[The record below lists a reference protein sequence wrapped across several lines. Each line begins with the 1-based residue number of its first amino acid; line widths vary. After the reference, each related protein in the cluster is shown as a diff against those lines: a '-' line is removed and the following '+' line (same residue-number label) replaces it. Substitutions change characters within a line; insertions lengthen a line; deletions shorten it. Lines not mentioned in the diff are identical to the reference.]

1 MKPIIHDF
9 PIEFIRYLRFSGIV
23 PKLMNAK
30 VCSARGA
37 AIPVQEPVER
47 PAKEYRL
54 KVTSKI
60 FFPILAIFLLT
71 LLNIIFLSLFEITI
85 QFLYDAYHI
94 WTNPLIGLI
103 MLGLGVSIMSYGM
116 INRISNN
123 YSIIQ
128 EKNNIERELKQALLD
143 LKKANKEMRLEIAD
157 RKKIE
162 AALIESEKQIRTI
175 IQKAPT
181 GIALLDKEGWVL
193 ECNPALQ
200 DMLGYDHNE
209 LSGVQFVQA
218 IHPHDAPN
226 YKNKFK
232 ELIDGNSDI
241 YRIDSRYI
249 HREFREVWGSLS
261 ASVVRDGA
269 GQPQFVIAMVEDIT
283 TKQQAEERIVNY
295 QRQLQSLTSELSL
308 IEERERRRLA
318 ANLHDHVGQVLTLVG
333 NKLDELHEIAPSNPG
348 EALIQEIRKLV
359 GQTIKCIRSLI
370 FELSPPILYDLGL
383 EEAIEW
389 LADHFS
395 QEHGLTIQVDKDE
408 QPKPLKTE
416 GNVILFQA
424 VRELLF
430 NIVKHAKATAVKIY
444 IQRACNDLRI
454 IVEDNGIGF
463 ENNLIDHQQHKI
475 KGFGLFSIHE
485 RLEYYG
491 GSMIIKSEK
500 SQGTKITLLMPMLS
514 SKKEEWYNIL
524 KPTDTFSS
532 NGQIAK
538 M

>member
-1 MKPIIHDF
+1 MRI
-9 PIEFIRYLRFSGIV
+9 
-23 PKLMNAK
+23 
-30 VCSARGA
+30 
-37 AIPVQEPVER
+37 Q
-47 PAKEYRL
+47 
-54 KVTSKI
+54 SKI
-60 FFPILAIFLLT
+60 VLPVLAILLLT
-71 LLNIIFLSLFEITI
+71 ILNIIFWSIFDISRQL
-85 QFLYDAYHI
+85 LYDNFNI
-94 WTNPLIGLI
+94 WTNSIISLII
-103 MLGLGVSIMSYGM
+103 IALGVSIISYYM
-116 INRISNN
+116 TNKLSNN
-123 YSIIQ
+123 YSIIL
-128 EKNNIERELKQALLD
+128 EKNNIERELNKALLD

-162 AALIESEKQIRTI
+162 RALIESEKQIRTI
-175 IQKAPT
+175 IHKAPT
-181 GIALLDKEGWVL
+181 GIALLDKEGWIL

-209 LSGVQFVQA
+209 LSGVLFVQA
-218 IHPHDAPN
+218 IHPHDVAL

-241 YRIDSRYI
+241 HRIDSRYI

-261 ASVVRDGA
+261 ASVVRDAA
-269 GQPQFVIAMVEDIT
+269 GHPQFVIAMVEDIT

-318 ANLHDHVGQVLTLVG
+318 TNLHDHVGQVLTFVG
-333 NKLDELHEIAPSNPG
+333 NKIDELHEIVPSHTCDS
-348 EALIQEIRKLV
+348 LIEEIRKQV

-395 QEHGLTIQVDKDE
+395 QEHGLKIQVDKDE

-424 VRELLF
+424 VRELLL
-430 NIVKHAKATAVKIY
+430 NIVKHAKATSVKIY

-454 IVEDNGIGF
+454 IVEDNGIGI
-463 ENNLIDHQQHKI
+463 ENNLIDHNQHKI

-500 SQGTKITLLMPMLS
+500 SQGTRITLLMPMIS
-514 SKKEEWYNIL
+514 SKKGEWYNIL
-524 KPTDTFSS
+524 KQNNNIYS
-532 NGQIAK
+532 NGRVK
-538 M
+538 NV

>member
-1 MKPIIHDF
+1 MRIK
-9 PIEFIRYLRFSGIV
+9 
-23 PKLMNAK
+23 
-30 VCSARGA
+30 
-37 AIPVQEPVER
+37 
-47 PAKEYRL
+47 
-54 KVTSKI
+54 SKI
-60 FFPILAIFLLT
+60 SLSVLVILLLT
-71 LLNIIFLSLFEITI
+71 ILNIIFWSIFDITR
-85 QFLYDAYHI
+85 QLLYDNCNI
-94 WTNPLIGLI
+94 WINSIISIIILA
-103 MLGLGVSIMSYGM
+103 LGVSIISYCM
-116 INRISNN
+116 TNKLSNN
-123 YSIIQ
+123 DGIIQ
-128 EKNNIERELKQALLD
+128 EKNNIERELKKALLG
-143 LKKANKEMRLEIAD
+143 LKNANEEMRLEIAD

-162 AALIESEKQIRTI
+162 KALVESEQQIRTI

-181 GIALLDKEGWVL
+181 GIALLDTEGWIL
-193 ECNPALQ
+193 DCNPALQ
-200 DMLGYDHNE
+200 EMLGYDHDE
-209 LSGVQFVQA
+209 LSGVLFVQA
-218 IHPHDAPN
+218 IHPDDVAL

-241 YRIDSRYI
+241 SRINSRYI

-261 ASVVRDGA
+261 ASVVRNPA

-283 TKQQAEERIVNY
+283 TKQQAEEQIVNY

-318 ANLHDHVGQVLTLVG
+318 ANLHDHVGQVLIFVSI
-333 NKLDELHEIAPSNPG
+333 KIDELHEIVSSHPCDTAI
-348 EALIQEIRKLV
+348 EEIRELV
-359 GQTIKCIRSLI
+359 AQTIKCIRSLI

-395 QEHGLTIQVDKDE
+395 QEHGLNIQVDKDE

-424 VRELLF
+424 VRELLL
-430 NIVKHAKATAVKIY
+430 NIVKHAKASSVKIY

-454 IVEDNGIGF
+454 IVEDDGIGF
-463 ENNLIDHQQHKI
+463 ENKLIDQKQHKI

-491 GSMIIKSEK
+491 GSMIIKSEESK
-500 SQGTKITLLMPMLS
+500 GTKITLLMPMIS

-524 KPTDTFSS
+524 KQNDNFCS
-532 NGQIAK
+532 NHRVEKI
-538 M
+538 

>member
-1 MKPIIHDF
+1 MRHDNF
-9 PIEFIRYLRFSGIV
+9 GLGNLLIGL
-23 PKLMNAK
+23 
-30 VCSARGA
+30 
-37 AIPVQEPVER
+37 ER
-47 PAKEYRL
+47 QNYPMRIK
-54 KVTSKI
+54 SKI
-60 FFPILAIFLLT
+60 FLSVLSILLLAI
-71 LLNIIFLSLFEITI
+71 LNIIFLSIFDITR
-85 QFLYDAYHI
+85 QLLYDNFNI
-94 WTNPLIGLI
+94 WANSVISLIILA
-103 MLGLGVSIMSYGM
+103 LGVSIISYFM
-116 INRISNN
+116 ANNLSNN
-123 YSIIQ
+123 YGIIQ
-128 EKNNIERELKQALLD
+128 EKNNIERELKKALLD

-162 AALIESEKQIRTI
+162 KALIESEKQIRNI

-181 GIALLDKEGWVL
+181 GIALLDKEGWIL

-209 LSGVQFVQA
+209 LSGVLFVQA
-218 IHPHDAPN
+218 IHPNDVAL

-261 ASVVRDGA
+261 ASVVRDPA

-283 TKQQAEERIVNY
+283 TKQQAEERIVTY

-318 ANLHDHVGQVLTLVG
+318 TTLHDHVGQVLTFVG
-333 NKLDELHEIAPSNPG
+333 NKIDELHEIVSSHTCDS
-348 EALIQEIRKLV
+348 LIEEIRKLV

-370 FELSPPILYDLGL
+370 FELSPPVLYDLGL

-395 QEHGLTIQVDKDE
+395 QEHGLIIQVDKDE

-424 VRELLF
+424 VRELLL
-430 NIVKHAKATAVKIY
+430 NIVKHAKATSVKIK

-463 ENNLIDHQQHKI
+463 ENNLIDHTQHKI

-491 GSMIIKSEK
+491 GSMIIKSEESK
-500 SQGTKITLLMPMLS
+500 GTRITLLMPMIP

-524 KPTDTFSS
+524 KQNDNFYS
-532 NGQIAK
+532 NGRVEKI
-538 M
+538 